1 MRPSSLWSFPSPP
14 FFPLLFPFSFFFR
27 SNFRMGPIP
36 VFGIEKTFTSHPT
49 IRAKRIFSVDLSIGC
64 AELFVRFDSLL
75 VFVLPAISLQVG
87 RRCWKSK
94 SPILSDF
101 YFYFDAYNWRVRL
114 CIFFYSFLFWFFFFF
129 SFSFFP
135 PSPSRIDLFVQKF
148 GFSLFDRVLFSF
160 FFFFIGDIFDEY
172 EIARAIVAFLN
183 YRGNRIDNRKIKFHS
198 SRDLNLRI
206 VDGRERVFFSL
217 IKEQI
222 SGTNTE
228 DKYII
233 FSILF
238 PLRVSFWFN
247 Q

>member
-114 CIFFYSFLFWFFFFF
+114 CIFFIRFCFD
-129 SFSFFP
+129 SFSFFLFP

-160 FFFFIGDIFDEY
+160 FFFFFIGDIF
-172 EIARAIVAFLN
+172 EIARAC
-183 YRGNRIDNRKIKFHS
+183 RIFKL
-198 SRDLNLRI
+198 SR
-206 VDGRERVFFSL
+206 
-217 IKEQI
+217 
-222 SGTNTE
+222 
-228 DKYII
+228 
-233 FSILF
+233 
-238 PLRVSFWFN
+238 
-247 Q
+247 